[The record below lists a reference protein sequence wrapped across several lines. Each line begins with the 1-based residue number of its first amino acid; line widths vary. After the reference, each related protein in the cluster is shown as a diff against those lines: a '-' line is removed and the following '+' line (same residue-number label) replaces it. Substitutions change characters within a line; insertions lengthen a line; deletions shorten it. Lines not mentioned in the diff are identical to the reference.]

1 MAESIVGIVEE
12 VINNGKGKGSG
23 VRINGSKYGVYD
35 PAAANMDAIEVGM
48 NVSLRY
54 TEKDGGGGVK
64 YKNVQGRIT
73 PVKGDV
79 AATAPPAPAG
89 GGVVGGREQ
98 AIIRQN
104 ALTNAVNYAIAK
116 DLDGTDTVIR
126 IAQEFEE
133 YTSGALKNKENKKAD
148 AEMEEAFNV
157 MDA

>member
-1 MAESIVGIVEE
+1 MF
-12 VINNGKGKGSG
+12 
-23 VRINGSKYGVYD
+23 D
-35 PAAANMDAIEVGM
+35 PAASNMDAIEVGM

-54 TEKDGGGGVK
+54 TEKAGGGGIT

-104 ALTNAVNYAIAK
+104 ALTNAVNFGIAN
-116 DLDGTDTVIR
+116 GATDTAVIIK

-148 AEMEEAFNV
+148 EEMEEAFNV

>member
-35 PAAANMDAIEVGM
+35 PAAANMDAIEAGM

-54 TEKDGGGGVK
+54 TEKDGGGGIK

-79 AATAPPAPAG
+79 AATAPAAPQ
-89 GGVVGGREQ
+89 GVVGGREQ

-104 ALTNAVNYAIAK
+104 ALTNAVNFGVAQGV
-116 DLDGTDTVIR
+116 DDTNVIIG
-126 IAQEFEE
+126 IAQAFEE
-133 YTSGALKNKENKKAD
+133 YTSGALKNKANAEAD
-148 AEMEEAFNV
+148 KEMEEAFNV

>member
-35 PAAANMDAIEVGM
+35 PAAANMDAIEAGM
-48 NVSLRY
+48 NVSLRF
-54 TEKDGGGGVK
+54 TEKDGGGGIK

-79 AATAPPAPAG
+79 AATAPPAPS

-104 ALTNAVNYAIAK
+104 ALTNAVNFGVANGA
-116 DLDGTDTVIR
+116 TDTAVIVK